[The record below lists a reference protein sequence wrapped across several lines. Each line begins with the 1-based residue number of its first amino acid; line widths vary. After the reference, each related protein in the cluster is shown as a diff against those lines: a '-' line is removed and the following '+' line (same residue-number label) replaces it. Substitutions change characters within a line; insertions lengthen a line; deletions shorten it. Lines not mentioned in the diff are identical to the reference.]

1 MCGNGR
7 QTRVVFHQDYPE
19 IDVVQLDS
27 NSQHSFSS
35 TRVTIRGDDDCS
47 KEEEEEKDFVK
58 EKEGLKVQMVSP
70 YYSSSQKSEHLVTR
84 RDERFR
90 GDIENDDVDDDDVIE
105 DSLLMF
111 NVLESQQS
119 LASIEISL
127 KENSNDISDRNSS
140 ISERQPT
147 RVIIRDDNPIVDLVD
162 EQEFK
167 VVSQHSLSTIRF
179 LELEPTC
186 DQCRAGYLHLLSS
199 FGLSDDDSYPTA
211 LDLSADL
218 GYFSP
223 FASSK
228 DELDRKSVSND
239 TKSKNALGSSQHS
252 TDRRANYNHRR
263 GRQVHHQAHCLFEHC
278 IMSCINDFLTCRNY
292 KDKYYSSVLSDSVRS
307 FRTDLS

>member
-7 QTRVVFHQDYPE
+7 QTKVVFHQDYPE

-35 TRVTIRGDDDCS
+35 TRVTIRGEDDCS
-47 KEEEEEKDFVK
+47 KEEEEKDFVK

-70 YYSSSQKSEHLVTR
+70 HYSSSQKSEHLVTR

-90 GDIENDDVDDDDVIE
+90 DDIENEDDDDDDDIE

-119 LASIEISL
+119 LASVEISL

-147 RVIIRDDNPIVDLVD
+147 RVLIRDDNPIVDLVN
-162 EQEFK
+162 EQEFR
-167 VVSQHSLSTIRF
+167 VASQHSLSTIRF

-186 DQCRAGYLHLLSS
+186 DQCHAGYLHLLSS

-218 GYFSP
+218 GCFSP
-223 FASSK
+223 FTPSK
-228 DELDRKSVSND
+228 DELDRKSVSSD
-239 TKSKNALGSSQHS
+239 TRSNNALESSQHS
-252 TDRRANYNHRR
+252 IDRRANYNHRR

-278 IMSCINDFLTCRNY
+278 IMSCINDFLTCRYY
-292 KDKYYSSVLSDSVRS
+292 KDKYYSGVLSDSVRS
-307 FRTDLS
+307 FRRDLS